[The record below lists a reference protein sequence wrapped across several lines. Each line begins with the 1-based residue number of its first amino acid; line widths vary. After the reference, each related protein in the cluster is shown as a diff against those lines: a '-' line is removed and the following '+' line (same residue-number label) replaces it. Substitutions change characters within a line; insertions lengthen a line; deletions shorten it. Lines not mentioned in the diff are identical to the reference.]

1 MKTFLKYI
9 IQLMQGNHRRHI
21 YQQLQWQ
28 RFLLRTGIP
37 ATAQVLDMV
46 QEESEM
52 YDYVQ
57 IRFWVV
63 LKLRGTLTY
72 RHIQTLLNKKDI
84 PMVGQTIHI
93 RYCPDDM
100 SKVIIL

>member
-1 MKTFLKYI
+1 MKNFLKNI
-9 IQLMQGNHRRHI
+9 IQLLQGNHRRRI
-21 YQQLQWQ
+21 FEQLQWQ

-57 IRFWVV
+57 MRIWVM
-63 LKLRGTLTY
+63 LRLRGTVTY

-84 PMVGQTIHI
+84 PTVGQTIHI

-100 SKVIIL
+100 SRVIIV